1 MKNKTIKGAIITLL
15 LLFLYPSVTFAQVPA
30 FLTEFVI
37 QGNFDLIA
45 NTFLRIGLIAS
56 DNGYRGG
63 VIAVIVLVIIGTGL
77 GSVKATLMEGRQVYP
92 WVNWIG
98 SIAIGLAIYGAFVLN
113 TSTFLVRDQTNNKFV
128 TVTGIPDGIAFLALV
143 GNKIEQG
150 IIDIVE
156 TSATPS
162 EYGDDYLS
170 NPRGIT
176 FDAISKV
183 FDGGVDLN
191 GTGGTDANGSLNTS
205 NIQNYI
211 RDCFFYDINTPTT
224 AVGYEDI
231 DYNTDFVALLS
242 NGANPAV
249 NTIYH
254 TNTSKAGITVTCQ
267 DSWDRL
273 NSYFNS
279 LSNTHPAVVRFFKE
293 RCAEAAFAE
302 RVAGAVGPNMEQQC
316 KIKIT
321 GYIQN
326 YFLGGAVISES
337 ALMKQYL
344 VATEMH
350 NVLLKEAPDTAAK
363 YLANRSMGSRL
374 VTAGVM
380 AGQWMPLIKGM
391 MFAVFLG
398 ASPFLMMLG
407 ATALYG
413 RAISVMFGFS
423 VFFICWG
430 VSDALLHQYARDA
443 AISVME
449 SIVNG
454 QLGLRSMLM
463 FSSEAARAYACFAP
477 YQLLAFMLA
486 GVFSGSLVKFGGNAM
501 SRLGMMQV
509 QSLESVAGTTSHR
522 VYNPAGVAST
532 LEGLGGSY
540 MPKVA
545 KHNRYGFTGISR
557 HGYVKEMTEHGTI
570 QGVIDE
576 FGGGN
581 GAIESQVG
589 ANLNTIRGG
598 VASAGAYGDEG
609 KRTGMG
615 TMGVHR
621 REKGYDVGT
630 KNKFLDYQEEL
641 HGNLND
647 MTTAGGKARDL
658 QVNQTYAKSMAVDQK
673 GGMDFLADTEGFGV
687 GEASGRIDA
696 GKDMGLSPDEAGRTS
711 GYQSTT
717 DTLIRS
723 NTRSEMGNRV
733 YSDTVKAGIYSSTI
747 GSFEN
752 RFRSDIGKHGFQTP
766 ALATDIAKFKAM
778 NPNAEGA
785 LSHMRIKAVP
795 QAGTEAAN
803 WAKYMSGVTG
813 QQVSAE
819 DMAGA
824 DITMSMSPDN
834 MGNLRTDTFEAVQG
848 QSTILRDNMMS
859 RKGSVDM
866 STAQAFKELTGN
878 TPNDY
883 AHRIFNP
890 QFSAHTRALE
900 ANAFEEAAA
909 GWLGK
914 AGFKHQG
921 SKTGSANYGGG
932 FNIPRWVPG
941 VKGGAEWTHVNNET
955 EAISLFRADL
965 NRIRKEALAND
976 SPEDYYRTHTKEW
989 FEKRR
994 EHLNRSS
1001 LSYGKSSTVGAI
1013 AEGMKLDKS
1022 LDDVNW

>member
-1 MKNKTIKGAIITLL
+1 MNDKAIKKIIIAFIV
-15 LLFLYPSVTFAQVPA
+15 LFLYPSETFAQVPA
-30 FLTEFVI
+30 FLTELI
-37 QGNFDLIA
+37 TQGNFDLIA

-77 GSVKATLMEGRQVYP
+77 GSVKKTLMEDRQVYP
-92 WVNWIG
+92 WINWIG

-150 IIDIVE
+150 IIGIIE

-191 GTGGTDANGSLNTS
+191 GTGGTDANGSLNNS

-224 AVGYEDI
+224 AIGYEDI

-249 NTIYH
+249 STIYH
-254 TNTSKAGITVTCQ
+254 TNSNKAGITITCQ
-267 DSWDRL
+267 DSWNRL

-279 LSNTHPAVVRFFKE
+279 LGDTHPGVVRFFKE
-293 RCAEAAFAE
+293 RCAEAGFAE
-302 RVAGAVGPNMEQQC
+302 RVVGAVGPNMEQQC
-316 KIKIT
+316 KTKIT

-326 YFLGGAVISES
+326 YFLGGAAISES

-344 VATEMH
+344 IATEMH

-413 RAISVMFGFS
+413 RAISVLFGFS

-430 VSDALLHQYARDA
+430 ISDALLHQYARDA

-486 GVFSGSLVKFGGNAM
+486 GVFSGSLVKFGGTAM

-509 QSLESVAGTTSHR
+509 QSLESVASSTSSR
-522 VYNPAGVAST
+522 VYDPAGVANT

-540 MPKVA
+540 MPNMA

-576 FGGGN
+576 FGGED
-581 GAIESQVG
+581 GAIESQIG
-589 ANLNTIRGG
+589 AGLNTIRGN
-598 VASAGAYGDEG
+598 VASAGAYRDEG
-609 KRTGMG
+609 KR

-658 QVNQTYAKSMAVDQK
+658 QVSQTYAKSMAVDEK
-673 GGMDFLADTEGFGV
+673 GGMDFLADAEEFGV
-687 GEASGRIDA
+687 GEAAGRIGA
-696 GKDMGLSPDEAGRTS
+696 GRDMGMSPDEAGKAS

-723 NTRSEMGNRV
+723 NTRRDMGNKV

-752 RFRSDIGKHGFQTP
+752 RLRSDIGKHGFQTP
-766 ALATDIAKFKAM
+766 ALAEDIANFKAM
-778 NPNAEGA
+778 NPNAAGA

-795 QAGTEAAN
+795 QEGAEAGN
-803 WAKYMSGVTG
+803 WAKYMSGLTG

-819 DMAGA
+819 DVAGA
-824 DITMSMSPDN
+824 NITMLMSPDD

-848 QSTILRDNMMS
+848 QSMILRDNMMS
-859 RKGSVDM
+859 RQGSVDM

-878 TPNDY
+878 MPNDY

-890 QFSAHTRALE
+890 QYSAHRRTLE

-914 AGFKHQG
+914 AGFTHQG
-921 SKTGSANYGGG
+921 SITGSAKYAGG
-932 FNIPRWVPG
+932 FKIPRWVPG
-941 VKGGAEWTHVNNET
+941 VKGGVEWIHVNNET

-965 NRIRKEALAND
+965 NRIRKDALASK
-976 SPEDYYRTHTKEW
+976 SPEDYYRTNTKGW
-989 FEKRR
+989 FEKQR
-994 EHLNRSS
+994 ELLNRSS
-1001 LSYGKSSTVGAI
+1001 LSYGKSSTVGGI
-1013 AEGMKLDKS
+1013 IEGIKPDKS
-1022 LDDVNW
+1022 LDDINW

>member
-1 MKNKTIKGAIITLL
+1 MKNKTIKNFATILI
-15 LLFLYPSVTFAQVPA
+15 LLFLYPSETFAQVPA
-30 FLTEFVI
+30 FLTEFI
-37 QGNFDLIA
+37 TQGNFDLIA

-77 GSVKATLMEGRQVYP
+77 GSVKKTLMEDRQVYP
-92 WVNWIG
+92 WINWIG

-113 TSTFLVRDQTNNKFV
+113 TSTFLVRDQTNNKFI

-150 IIDIVE
+150 IIGIVE

-183 FDGGVDLN
+183 FDGGIDLN
-191 GTGGTDANGSLNTS
+191 GTGGTDANGSLNNS

-224 AVGYEDI
+224 AIGFEDI
-231 DYNTDFVALLS
+231 DYNTDFVSLLS

-249 NTIYH
+249 STIYH
-254 TNTSKAGITVTCQ
+254 TNSSKAGITITCQ
-267 DSWDRL
+267 DSWSRL
-273 NSYFNS
+273 NSYFSS
-279 LSNTHPAVVRFFKE
+279 LGDTHPAVVRFFKE
-293 RCAEAAFAE
+293 RCAEAGFAE
-302 RVAGAVGPNMEQQC
+302 RVVGAVGPNMEQQC
-316 KIKIT
+316 KTKIT

-326 YFLGGAVISES
+326 HILGGAAISES

-344 VATEMH
+344 IATEMH

-398 ASPFLMMLG
+398 ASPFLIMLG

-413 RAISVMFGFS
+413 RAISVLFGFS

-509 QSLESVAGTTSHR
+509 QSLESVAGKTSSR
-522 VYNPAGVAST
+522 VYDPAGVAST

-540 MPKVA
+540 MPNVA

-576 FGGGN
+576 FGGE
-581 GAIESQVG
+581 AIESQIG
-589 ANLNTIRGG
+589 ANLNTIRGS
-598 VASAGAYGDEG
+598 VASAGAYGAEG

-615 TMGVHR
+615 SMGVHR

-647 MTTAGGKARDL
+647 MTTAGGKVRDL
-658 QVNQTYAKSMAVDQK
+658 QVNQSYAKSMAVDQK
-673 GGMDFLADTEGFGV
+673 GGMDFLVDTEGFGV
-687 GEASGRIDA
+687 GEAAGRISA
-696 GKDMGLSPDEAGRTS
+696 GKDMGMSPDQAGRAS

-717 DTLIRS
+717 DTIIKS
-723 NTRSEMGNRV
+723 NARSEMGNRL
-733 YSDTVKAGIYSSTI
+733 YSGSIKAGIYDNTI
-747 GSFEN
+747 ESFEN
-752 RFRSDIGKHGFQTP
+752 RFRSDIGTHGFQTP
-766 ALATDIAKFKAM
+766 ALAKDIADFKAM
-778 NPNAEGA
+778 NPNAAGA

-795 QAGTEAAN
+795 QAGSEATN
-803 WAKYMSGVTG
+803 WANYMSGLTG
-813 QQVSAE
+813 QQVSAD
-819 DMAGA
+819 DMTGA
-824 DITMSMSPDN
+824 NITMFMSPDN
-834 MGNLRTDTFEAVQG
+834 VGNLRTDTFEAVQG

-859 RKGSVDM
+859 RTGSIDM
-866 STAQAFKELTGN
+866 STAQVFKELTGN
-878 TPNDY
+878 VPNDY

-890 QFSAHTRALE
+890 HYSAHTRALE
-900 ANAFEEAAA
+900 ANAFEEATA

-914 AGFKHQG
+914 AGFTHQG
-921 SKTGSANYGGG
+921 SKTGSAKYGGG
-932 FNIPRWVPG
+932 FNIPRWAPG
-941 VKGGAEWTHVNNET
+941 VKGGVEWTHVNNET
-955 EAISLFRADL
+955 EAVSLYRTEL
-965 NRIRKEALAND
+965 NRIRKDALASD
-976 SPEDYYRTHTKEW
+976 SPEEYYRTQTKEW
-989 FEKRR
+989 FEKQR
-994 EHLNRSS
+994 ELLNRSS
-1001 LSYGKSSTVGAI
+1001 LNYGKDSTVGGVV
-1013 AEGMKLDKS
+1013 EGIKLDKS
-1022 LDDVNW
+1022 LNDVNW

>member
-1 MKNKTIKGAIITLL
+1 MG
-15 LLFLYPSVTFAQVPA
+15 
-30 FLTEFVI
+30 
-37 QGNFDLIA
+37 
-45 NTFLRIGLIAS
+45 
-56 DNGYRGG
+56 
-63 VIAVIVLVIIGTGL
+63 
-77 GSVKATLMEGRQVYP
+77 
-92 WVNWIG
+92 
-98 SIAIGLAIYGAFVLN
+98 
-113 TSTFLVRDQTNNKFV
+113 
-128 TVTGIPDGIAFLALV
+128 
-143 GNKIEQG
+143 
-150 IIDIVE
+150 
-156 TSATPS
+156 
-162 EYGDDYLS
+162 
-170 NPRGIT
+170 
-176 FDAISKV
+176 
-183 FDGGVDLN
+183 
-191 GTGGTDANGSLNTS
+191 
-205 NIQNYI
+205 
-211 RDCFFYDINTPTT
+211 
-224 AVGYEDI
+224 
-231 DYNTDFVALLS
+231 
-242 NGANPAV
+242 
-249 NTIYH
+249 
-254 TNTSKAGITVTCQ
+254 
-267 DSWDRL
+267 
-273 NSYFNS
+273 
-279 LSNTHPAVVRFFKE
+279 NTHPAVVRFFKE
-293 RCAEAAFAE
+293 RCAEAGFAE
-302 RVAGAVGPNMEQQC
+302 RVVGAAGPNMEQQC
-316 KIKIT
+316 KTKIT

-326 YFLGGAVISES
+326 YFLGGAAISEG

-344 VATEMH
+344 IATEMH

-413 RAISVMFGFS
+413 RAISVLFGFS

-501 SRLGMMQV
+501 SRLGMMQF
-509 QSLESVAGTTSHR
+509 QSLESVASSTSSK

-532 LEGLGGSY
+532 LESLGGSY

-545 KHNRYGFTGISR
+545 KHNQYGFTGISR

-576 FGGGN
+576 FN
-581 GAIESQVG
+581 GKAIESQIG

-598 VASAGAYGDEG
+598 VASAGAYGAEG

-615 TMGVHR
+615 PMGVHR

-641 HGNLND
+641 HGTLND

-673 GGMDFLADTEGFGV
+673 GGMDFLVATEEFGV
-687 GEASGRIDA
+687 GEAAGRISA
-696 GKDMGLSPDEAGRTS
+696 GKNMGMSPDEAGMAS

-733 YSDTVKAGIYSSTI
+733 YSDSVRAGIYDNAI
-747 GSFEN
+747 ESFEN
-752 RFRSDIGKHGFQTP
+752 RFRSDIGTHGFQTP
-766 ALATDIAKFKAM
+766 ALAKDIANFKAM
-778 NPNAEGA
+778 NPNAAGA

-795 QAGTEAAN
+795 QAGSEAAN
-803 WAKYMSGVTG
+803 WAGYMSGLTG
-813 QQVSAE
+813 KQVSSE

-824 DITMSMSPDN
+824 NITMFMSPDN

-859 RKGSVDM
+859 RTGSIDM

-878 TPNDY
+878 VPNDY

-890 QFSAHTRALE
+890 HYSAHTRSLE

-914 AGFKHQG
+914 AGFTHQG
-921 SKTGSANYGGG
+921 SKTGSAKYGGG
-932 FNIPRWVPG
+932 FNIPRWAPG
-941 VKGGAEWTHVNNET
+941 VKGGVEWTHVNNET

-965 NRIRKEALAND
+965 NRIRKDALASD
-976 SPEDYYRTHTKEW
+976 SPEEYYRTHTKEW
-989 FEKRR
+989 FEERR
-994 EHLNRSS
+994 EHLNRTS
-1001 LSYGKSSTVGAI
+1001 LSYGKDSTVGGVV
-1013 AEGMKLDKS
+1013 EGMKLDKS
-1022 LDDVNW
+1022 LNDVDW